1 MLRIAVNRVEGLQ
14 ADGRPQVIV
23 IDGRR
28 VVEVRSLNE
37 EEPFTIW
44 RGGTAVISG
53 EGRQR
58 QATIDGRVL
67 DEDALLA
74 YR

>member
-14 ADGRPQVIV
+14 SDGCPQVIV

-28 VVEVRSLNE
+28 VVEVRSLKE

-53 EGRQR
+53 EGQQR
-58 QATIDGRVL
+58 HAAIDGRVL
-67 DEDALLA
+67 DEDTLLA

>member
-23 IDGRR
+23 IDGRW

-37 EEPFTIW
+37 EEPFTVW
-44 RGGTAVISG
+44 LGGTAVISG

-58 QATIDGRVL
+58 QAVVDGRVL
-67 DEDALLA
+67 DEDALVA